1 MDVLRH
7 MVEERG
13 LQPERYRVFADD
25 ETATFLLY
33 NLSGQIVG
41 YQRYRPGASKEGRND
56 EAFRYFT
63 HRTDTMHH
71 GNRRTLAIAA
81 WGLESFAYRDDVLFL
96 VEGIFDAVKLHNL
109 GLPAIAVLANDPKHL
124 AGWLR
129 LLPRRLIVV
138 ADPDE
143 GGAKLRE
150 FGDVAITAEPH
161 HDLGEMTTDQVRL
174 LLAARLPWL
183 EF

>member
-7 MVEERG
+7 IVEERG

-41 YQRYRPGASKEGRND
+41 YQRYRPGAPKHHPTRED
-56 EAFRYFT
+56 ERYFPEVSEQR
-63 HRTDTMHH
+63 HP

-81 WGLESFAYRDDVLFL
+81 WGLESLSYRDDVLFL

-109 GLPAIAVLANDPKHL
+109 DLPAIAVLANDPKHL

-129 LLPRRLIVV
+129 LLPRRMIVV

-143 GGAKLRE
+143 GGAKLRK

-174 LLAARLPWL
+174 MLAARLPWL